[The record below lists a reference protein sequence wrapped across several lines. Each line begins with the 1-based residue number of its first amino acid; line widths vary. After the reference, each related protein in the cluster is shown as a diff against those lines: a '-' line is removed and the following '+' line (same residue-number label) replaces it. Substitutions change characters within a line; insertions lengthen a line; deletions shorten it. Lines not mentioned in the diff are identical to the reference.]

1 MISNSWAAIT
11 LLAGLLAG
19 QTSQP
24 AATGPTVTT
33 APTTAPATMPA
44 TMPTTVPA
52 TVPTTVPATTPT
64 SMIAMALDPVTNAT
78 LDKLEAA
85 GKMYHTIVADIN
97 FGVEELAFADVEI
110 RTGQV
115 SYEQGTPGKTP
126 SRFRIHF
133 STVKQGVTG
142 PKVADNVDYAFDG
155 EWFTTR
161 KEKIK
166 ELAKYQVAEPGKP
179 VDALKLGKGP
189 FPVPFG
195 QEKAEVLRRFIASS
209 IPAAP
214 TDPKGT
220 VHLQLLPRDK
230 SGQDMDIRKL
240 DMWINAA
247 GLPEKIVSED
257 ARGQKVTTVVF
268 SKIDTTKPLAP
279 EVFNLPSPT
288 DRSWRIRIEPLR
300 PNTQIQP

>member
-24 AATGPTVTT
+24 AGAPPVVTT
-33 APTTAPATMPA
+33 APATVPATMPA
-44 TMPTTVPA
+44 TTPT

-64 SMIAMALDPVTNAT
+64 SMIAMALDPVTNET
-78 LDKLEAA
+78 LDKLETA
-85 GKMYHTIVADIN
+85 GKMFRTIVADIN

-115 SYEQGTPGKTP
+115 SYAQGTPGKAP

-133 STVKQGVTG
+133 ATVKQGATG

-166 ELAKYQVAEPGKP
+166 ELAKFQVAEPGKP

-195 QEKAEVLRRFIASS
+195 QEKAEVLRRFVASS
-209 IPAAP
+209 IPSAP
-214 TDPKGT
+214 ADPKGT

-257 ARGQKVTTVVF
+257 ARGQKITTVVF
-268 SKIDTTKPLAP
+268 SNIQTNKPLGP

-288 DRSWRIRIEPLR
+288 DPNWRIRIEPLR
-300 PNTQIQP
+300 PNTPIQ